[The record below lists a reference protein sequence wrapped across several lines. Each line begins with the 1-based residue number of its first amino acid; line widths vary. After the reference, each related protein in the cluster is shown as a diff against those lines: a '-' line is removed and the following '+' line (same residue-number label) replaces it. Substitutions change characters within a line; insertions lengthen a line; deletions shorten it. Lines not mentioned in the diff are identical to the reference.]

1 LSVNT
6 VNFDRQNQENEKL
19 PKKQKLKVKIVSE
32 VRKPINIQ
40 QVPSR
45 VSSKELVLTEEINYD
60 KNDLV

>member
-1 LSVNT
+1 MSVNT

-40 QVPSR
+40 QVPAR
-45 VSSKELVLTEEINYD
+45 VSSKELVLTEDINYE